1 MIDIDLEFCSSD
13 NINPTFPSS
22 PIVVLTVCVV
32 STSPEPVVS
41 MQSIIFTFPS
51 DVSRRPK
58 APLHKIESVI
68 HNINVLHNASQTAP
82 SIHHSNELHYK
93 YVNYR

>member
-1 MIDIDLEFCSSD
+1 LIWFSD
-13 NINPTFPSS
+13 NMNPTFPSS

-51 DVSRRPK
+51 EVSRRPK
-58 APLHKIESVI
+58 APFHKIECLI
-68 HNINVLHNASQTAP
+68 HNEMS
-82 SIHHSNELHYK
+82 
-93 YVNYR
+93 